1 MELNNRILLLGSMG
15 AGKTT
20 IGTELSLALGWPYI
34 DNDDE
39 LSVITGFSRQ
49 ELSQLPIP
57 QLHEYE
63 SQYLHRLAAKP
74 GPFIAGAAGS
84 VVDYED
90 NHTDIESMFSVYL
103 FIPLE
108 TIYQRVGD
116 SGVGRQIYSANS
128 TTEDHDE
135 IDKGREILRERF
147 ERRDPLYRKLS
158 KITIELSIDP
168 HADTL
173 KIIKALS
180 EK

>member
-1 MELNNRILLLGSMG
+1 MALNDRILLLGSMG

-20 IGTELSLALGWPYI
+20 IGTELSQILGWPYI

-39 LSVITGFSRQ
+39 LSVITGFSRE

-84 VVDYED
+84 VVDYEG
-90 NHTDIESMFSVYL
+90 NYADIESMFSVYL

-116 SGVGRQIYSANS
+116 SGVGRQIYSPNS
-128 TTEDHDE
+128 TTENHDE
-135 IDKGREILRERF
+135 IAKGREILRERF

-158 KITIELSIDP
+158 KLTVELSSDP

-173 KIIKALS
+173 QILEAL
-180 EK
+180 KQR